1 MREKVGQRSKE
12 ITNENL
18 QKLMRDTH
26 YKFRVRKPKQ
36 DNYQHVAQEM
46 VNLMCQLIEVKEF

>member
-1 MREKVGQRSKE
+1 MGQKSKE